1 MSQTPL
7 MDDARRKTLA
17 FANALPDN
25 VMCAWPDPAFSPI
38 SWHLGHIAFTEAH
51 WTLKRCAGESQYSV
65 PYAHRFAQDGRAK
78 SLRAEGYERD
88 ALFAYLRTVRQEV
101 QSTWN
106 AVEESALGADY
117 LDWFLACH
125 EHQHR
130 ETMNLVLALGLCVD
144 DARQDAARQDA
155 AASKIETLRANV
167 SGRTRY
173 RGDGV
178 LGSQGPEAYDNE
190 KPRLEVRVD
199 DFVLADRPVS
209 AGEWAAFID
218 DEGYDTASLWCDA
231 GWAFAQNLEEKMPRP
246 WKRASGS
253 YLVLAPEGTR
263 PLTSGEA
270 VWGVSWYEASAY
282 ARWAGAALPSE
293 VEWELA
299 ARQGLKGTG
308 EAWEWCACTFEERP
322 GFVAHPYAGYSKPY
336 FDGKHRVMRGGSFVT
351 DPLIA
356 RPGFRNWFVPETR
369 QVFAG
374 LRLRWPA

>member
-1 MSQTPL
+1 MSRTPL

-17 FANALPDN
+17 FARALPDE

-38 SWHLGHIAFTEAH
+38 SWHLGHVAFTEAH
-51 WTLKRCAGESQYSV
+51 WTLKRCAGESQYSA

-78 SLRAEGYERD
+78 SLRAEGYERET
-88 ALFAYLRTVRQEV
+88 LFAYLETVRHEV
-101 QSTWN
+101 QSAWS
-106 AVEESALGADY
+106 AVEESELGAAY

-130 ETMNLVLALGLCVD
+130 ETMNLVLALGLTAQSD
-144 DARQDAARQDA
+144 DDHADMEAEALHAKSR
-155 AASKIETLRANV
+155 S
-167 SGRTRY
+167 RTRY
-173 RGDGV
+173 RGQGT
-178 LGSQGPEAYDNE
+178 LGSEGPQAYDNE
-190 KPRLEVRVD
+190 QPPMQVHID

-209 AGEWAAFID
+209 AGEWAAFME
-218 DEGYDTASLWCDA
+218 DEGYNTESLWCDA
-231 GWAFAQNLEEKMPRP
+231 GWAFARTLEEKMPRP
-246 WKRASGS
+246 WKRAGAG
-253 YLVLAPEGTR
+253 YLLLAPEGAR
-263 PLTSGEA
+263 PLRSDEA

-282 ARWAGAALPSE
+282 ARWAGATLPSE

-299 ARQGLKGTG
+299 ARQGLEGTS

-374 LRLRWPA
+374 LRLRFEV